1 MVLEGWPY
9 YVAQMMNPTQ
19 DSSSSISHG
28 GKSEK
33 VLVYPYD
40 IRIPKVRISTR
51 QAEDL
56 KNHRCVCPLLE
67 SCSPGQEPVM
77 FFSLHCVLQD
87 CNPHRL
93 LGRRIPIP
101 KRPFCEEHWAYRGH

>member
-1 MVLEGWPY
+1 M
-9 YVAQMMNPTQ
+9 Q
-19 DSSSSISHG
+19 DSSGSVGRG

-56 KNHRCVCPLLE
+56 KH
-67 SCSPGQEPVM
+67 
-77 FFSLHCVLQD
+77 
-87 CNPHRL
+87 HRL
-93 LGRRIPIP
+93 
-101 KRPFCEEHWAYRGH
+101 EHCGIDSCGVG